1 MDNYTI
7 FYMFEN
13 PRRGRQARNFTMKC
27 SENSRSQIVLRT
39 DIFRKLSLV
48 APEIYIIAIKC
59 DNFSTFCAIESRAHF
74 LQQRRGK
81 D

>member
-1 MDNYTI
+1 MGNYTI

-13 PRRGRQARNFTMKC
+13 PRRVRQAKEFYNEMFRKF
-27 SENSRSQIVLRT
+27 VFRT

-48 APEIYIIAIKC
+48 ALEICIIAIKC
-59 DNFSTFCAIESRAHF
+59 ANFSTFCAISCESRAHF
-74 LQQRRGK
+74 LQQRREK

>member
-1 MDNYTI
+1 MGNYTI

-13 PRRGRQARNFTMKC
+13 PRRVRQAKEFYNEMFRKF
-27 SENSRSQIVLRT
+27 VFRT

-48 APEIYIIAIKC
+48 APEICIIAIKC
-59 DNFSTFCAIESRAHF
+59 ANFSTFCAISCESRAHF
-74 LQQRRGK
+74 FQHWRRGK